1 MATPRIELL
10 PLRSAV
16 SSERMTTL
24 DVLIRITPPQLAVKP
39 DRPRLNLSLVIDRSG
54 SMDGEK
60 LTYAREAACFAV
72 EQLLPQDRVSI
83 VTFDDTVDTLVASTL
98 VENKAPLLKAIRAIQ
113 SGGSTALHEAW
124 RQGGL
129 QVSQHLK
136 PGHLNR
142 VIVLSDG
149 LANVGETNPDTIA
162 SDVHRLAQLGV
173 GTTTMGVGDDYAEDL
188 MQAMANSGDG
198 NYYYIQSPQQ
208 LSGIFQAELQGL
220 MALAGHTVSLG
231 LDAQNGVVVQDVLND
246 LAKTTT
252 GRHKLAN
259 LIMGAPIEVVVR
271 LKVPPRQH
279 ETELLTVRLA
289 WNHPDAATRQ
299 VAHAVLRLP
308 AVSEAQLV
316 EFPLNED
323 VQRQAALLMS
333 ARAREEAVRHMD
345 AGNMEAARSTLKAA
359 MAPVAAAPKASMMRE
374 EMAALVDL
382 EAEIADGSVARAR
395 KKATF
400 QSYNRRSSKPNN
412 P

>member
-1 MATPRIELL
+1 MATPRIELI
-10 PLRSAV
+10 PLRWAV
-16 SSERMTTL
+16 STERPTTL
-24 DVLIRITPPQLAVKP
+24 DVLIRITPPQAAARAE
-39 DRPRLNLSLVIDRSG
+39 RPRLNLSLVIDRSG

-60 LTYAREAACFAV
+60 LAYARDAACFAV

-83 VTFDDTVDTLVASTL
+83 VTFDDTVNTLVASTL
-98 VENKAPLLKAIRAIQ
+98 VENKAPLLAAIRAIQ

-129 QVSQHLK
+129 QVSQHLMRD
-136 PGHLNR
+136 HLNR

-173 GTTTMGVGDDYAEDL
+173 STTTMGVGDDYAEDL

-208 LSGIFQAELQGL
+208 LPGIFGAELQGL

-231 LDAQNGVVVQDVLND
+231 LTAQNGVVVQDVLND
-246 LAKTTT
+246 LPTTTT
-252 GRHKLAN
+252 GRHKLPN
-259 LIMGAPIEVVVR
+259 LILGAPVEVVVR
-271 LKVPPRQH
+271 LKVPPRQD
-279 ETELLTVRLA
+279 ETELLTIRLA
-289 WNHPDAATRQ
+289 WSHPDAPERQ
-299 VAHAVLRLP
+299 VAHAALKLP
-308 AVSEAQLV
+308 AVSEAMLA

-323 VQRQAALLMS
+323 VQRQAALLS
-333 ARAREEAVRHMD
+333 TARAREEAVRHLD
-345 AGNMEAARSTLKAA
+345 AGNMEAARSTLRAA
-359 MAPVAAAPKASMMRE
+359 MAPVAAAPQAPKMMA
-374 EMAALVDL
+374 EMAALEDL
-382 EAEIADGSVARAR
+382 EAEIAEGSVARAR

-400 QSYNRRSSKPNN
+400 QSYNQRSSKPN